1 MKKFILFIICFAFGI
16 LIILNYF
23 IWQPI
28 EKTPAPK
35 ETKTTQVEKLDPK
48 ELIDNP
54 PKNSIKGELTTL
66 EGEVKWQS
74 RAATES
80 AVITELQTIQQGEL
94 IETEEDGTAEVS
106 FEDTITASLSK
117 KSSLDFPQTLPDKF
131 MVIQRSGEVLYTNS
145 NNSALS
151 VRSRALISLLKNGS
165 MKITIIEDEPV
176 ITIENIKGTIQIAY
190 NDSDLE
196 SHVITLTEGE
206 IFSFDTD
213 ERTGEIL

>member
-1 MKKFILFIICFAFGI
+1 MKKLILFIICFAFGI

-28 EKTPAPK
+28 KEPPSPK

-66 EGEVKWQS
+66 DGEVKWQS

-80 AVITELQTIQQGEL
+80 AAITELQPIQQGEL
-94 IETEEDGTAEVS
+94 IETGEDGTVEVS
-106 FEDTITASLSK
+106 FENAITASLSE

-131 MVIQRSGEVLYTNS
+131 MFIQRSGEVLYTNS
-145 NNSALS
+145 KDFALS
-151 VRSRALISLLKNGS
+151 VRSHALISLLKNGS
-165 MKITIIEDEPV
+165 MKITIAEDEPV
-176 ITIENIKGTIQIAY
+176 ITVQNTEGIVEIAY
-190 NDSDLE
+190 NDSDLVSHIVTLE
-196 SHVITLTEGE
+196 SGE
-206 IFSFDTD
+206 TFSFDTE